1 LGSNRKIVFIR
12 FSLLAA
18 VIEILSISSFA
29 GIGFIHSLLATSIGT
44 NGYYDKVVI
53 LNFDD
58 GRLSQYTN
66 AIPILDKYGFKAT
79 FYVVCNYIGMK
90 DGYMDWNEIK
100 TLQKEGHDIGS
111 HSMNHVRL
119 EKLSKKNVEYEVGQS
134 KRCLQDH
141 GINAKSFA
149 YPFDSGTDDKT
160 VINIVAKYYEIGRTA
175 SDALAFLRCD
185 NPKIQPT

>member
-1 LGSNRKIVFIR
+1 M
-12 FSLLAA
+12 
-18 VIEILSISSFA
+18 A
-29 GIGFIHSLLATSIGT
+29 GNDNKA
-44 NGYYDKVVI
+44 VI

-58 GRLSQYTN
+58 GRKSQFTQ
-66 AIPILDKYGFKAT
+66 AKPILDKYGFKAT
-79 FYVVCNYIGMK
+79 FYVVCNYIGKK

-160 VINIVAKYYEIGRTA
+160 VINISKYEIARAGN
-175 SDALAFLRCD
+175 DALVSKDA
-185 NPKIQPT
+185 II